1 MLKHSS
7 SFIRLCYLA
16 IAFAVPNAL
25 LAEDSVIVNV
35 ETPVSPSVTDA
46 PASLDLALEPMSSR
60 DRATFTVSDIRLDG
74 LKRISPASVFA
85 NLPFSIHSKVD
96 SLSIAQAIKVLFK
109 TGNFDDIVAARE
121 GDVLVFELTERPSIA
136 SILIEGNKALKT
148 EDLLDGLTRSGLAE
162 GQVFKRET
170 LEGIRL
176 ELQRQYS
183 SQGRYDAEIVAKV
196 GSLPQNRVSLVID
209 VYEGTTAEIKHLNI
223 VGNTRFKTEDLL
235 DLFEMKDSDSVYFW
249 SSKDKYSRERL
260 RADIEKMESFYRNQ
274 GYLNFRVDSTQVAL
288 GPHKDSVFITMNV
301 NEGDVYRVSDIKL
314 SGDIILNENTIRRM
328 ILLRPG
334 GIYSQSRIT
343 STQEIITRLLSAEG
357 YAYAS
362 VRHYPKPNLEDKTVE
377 LTFFIDP
384 GQRTYVRRI
393 EFRGNTGTQDE
404 VLRREMRQMEAAPAS
419 SHKIEQ
425 SKIRLERLG
434 YFQNVTSEMVK
445 VPGQDD
451 QVDVIFS
458 VEEQPSGSV
467 GASIGYSDAGGLVLS
482 ANMSQKNFLGSGNK
496 VSVGVSKNDYQVSYN
511 FNFTNP
517 YYTVDGVSR
526 GFGLFY
532 KETDFDK
539 LGVAEFSSNTYGAT
553 LNYGYPISEI
563 TRIGFGLGYANIYI
577 KTGPYAS
584 QEVISTPE
592 AINNVDHYF
601 CAPTN
606 AATGRYCSNGNDP
619 HDIYNLLNGGEDP
632 YPVLEAGFINKHG
645 DRYNNY
651 TVNLNWNQSKLN
663 RGFMPTN
670 GFSHALNFEAGVPA
684 TDLEYWKATYKGQYF
699 VNFRPEIALRFH
711 GKFGYGG
718 GYGNTEDLPFF
729 EYFYSGGFGSVR
741 GYERSSLGP
750 KGTPSEGFLTG
761 TGIDSNGNYV
771 GGYVYDP
778 VSGKFVTSKLTN
790 QDTIGGNIL
799 VESGV
804 ELIFPLWFVKERRS
818 LRTVLFVDAGNVFDS
833 DCGIYQE
840 TCYDVEFNQL
850 RASYGF
856 GLTWVSALGPLS
868 FSLSQPINNS
878 SSDNTKFFQ
887 FSIGTGF

>member
-1 MLKHSS
+1 MFKKLLSLV
-7 SFIRLCYLA
+7 SFHC
-16 IAFAVPNAL
+16 L
-25 LAEDSVIVNV
+25 LMASTASPIVMADDTSIKKL
-35 ETPVSPSVTDA
+35 ETPDVAQVPDVAAT
-46 PASLDLALEPMSSR
+46 LDLALAPMSAAE
-60 DRATFTVSDIRLDG
+60 RANFTVSDIRLDG

-85 NLPFSIHSKVD
+85 NLPFNIHSKVD
-96 SLSIAQAIKVLFK
+96 SVAIANAIKVLFK
-109 TGNFDDIVAARE
+109 TGNFDDIIAARE

-136 SILIEGNKALKT
+136 SISIDGNKALKT
-148 EDLLDGLTRSGLAE
+148 EDLLDGLNRSGLAE

-183 SQGRYDAEIVAKV
+183 SQGRYDSEIVTKV
-196 GSLPQNRVSLVID
+196 ESLPQNRINLVID

-235 DLFEMKDSDSVYFW
+235 DLFEMKDSGSVYFW

-274 GYLNFRVDSTQVAL
+274 GYLNFRVESTQVAL
-288 GPHKDSVFITMNV
+288 GPHKDSVFITLNV
-301 NEGDVYRVSDIKL
+301 HEGEVYRVSEIKL
-314 SGDIILNENTIRRM
+314 SGDIILNEATIRRM

-343 STQEIITRLLSAEG
+343 TTQEIITRLLSAEG

-362 VRHYPKPNLEDKTVE
+362 VRHYPKPNLEEKTVE

-419 SHKIEQ
+419 SHKIDQ
-425 SKIRLERLG
+425 SKTRLERLG
-434 YFQNVTSEMVK
+434 YFQNITSEMVK
-445 VPGQDD
+445 VPGEED

-458 VEEQPSGSV
+458 VEEQPSGSI

-496 VSVGVSKNDYQVSYN
+496 VSVGVSRNDYQTSYN

-563 TRIGFGLGYANIYI
+563 TRIGFGMGYSNIFI

-584 QEVISTPE
+584 QEVIATPNT
-592 AINNVDHYF
+592 INNIDHYF
-601 CAPTN
+601 CPPAISP
-606 AATGRYCSNGNDP
+606 ASRYCSNGNDP
-619 HDIYNLLNGGEDP
+619 HDIDDLLNSGEDP
-632 YPVLEAGFINKHG
+632 YPI
-645 DRYNNY
+645 
-651 TVNLNWNQSKLN
+651 
-663 RGFMPTN
+663 
-670 GFSHALNFEAGVPA
+670 
-684 TDLEYWKATYKGQYF
+684 
-699 VNFRPEIALRFH
+699 
-711 GKFGYGG
+711 
-718 GYGNTEDLPFF
+718 
-729 EYFYSGGFGSVR
+729 
-741 GYERSSLGP
+741 
-750 KGTPSEGFLTG
+750 
-761 TGIDSNGNYV
+761 
-771 GGYVYDP
+771 
-778 VSGKFVTSKLTN
+778 
-790 QDTIGGNIL
+790 
-799 VESGV
+799 
-804 ELIFPLWFVKERRS
+804 
-818 LRTVLFVDAGNVFDS
+818 
-833 DCGIYQE
+833 
-840 TCYDVEFNQL
+840 
-850 RASYGF
+850 
-856 GLTWVSALGPLS
+856 
-868 FSLSQPINNS
+868 
-878 SSDNTKFFQ
+878 
-887 FSIGTGF
+887 

>member
-1 MLKHSS
+1 MVPLTASTSFAEIVDVPADIVQSS
-7 SFIRLCYLA
+7 SF
-16 IAFAVPNAL
+16 
-25 LAEDSVIVNV
+25 ESK
-35 ETPVSPSVTDA
+35 PV
-46 PASLDLALEPMSSR
+46 LDEALEPFSQS
-60 DRATFTVSDIRLDG
+60 DRATFTVTDIRLDG
-74 LKRISPASVFA
+74 LQRVSPASVFA
-85 NLPFSIHSKVD
+85 NLPFSIQSKID
-96 SLSIAQAIKVLFK
+96 SGSIAQAIKVLFK
-109 TGNFDDIVAARE
+109 TGNFDDIMAARE

-136 SILIEGNKALKT
+136 TITIEGNKALKT
-148 EDLLDGLTRSGLAE
+148 EDLLDGLTRSGLSE

-196 GSLPQNRVSLVID
+196 EPLPQNRINLVID

-260 RADIEKMESFYRNQ
+260 RADIEKLESFYRNQ

-288 GPHKDSVFITMNV
+288 GPHKDSVFITLNV

-314 SGDIILNENTIRRM
+314 SGDIILDERTIRRM

-362 VRHYPKPNLEDKTVE
+362 VRHYPKPNLDDKTVE

-393 EFRGNTGTQDE
+393 EFRGNTGTQDA

-434 YFQNVTSEMVK
+434 YFQNITSEMVK

-451 QVDVIFS
+451 QVDVIFN
-458 VEEQPSGSV
+458 VEEQPSGSI

-496 VSVGVSKNDYQVSYN
+496 VSVGVSKNDYQTSYN
-511 FNFTNP
+511 FNYTNP

-563 TRIGFGLGYANIYI
+563 TRIGFGVGYANIFI
-577 KTGPYAS
+577 ETGPYAS
-584 QEVISTPE
+584 QEVIATPE
-592 AINNVDHYF
+592 FIDNVDYYF
-601 CAPTN
+601 CPPSEPGQPAS
-606 AATGRYCSNGNDP
+606 RFCSNGTVP
-619 HDIYNLLNGGEDP
+619 QDIDRLLNGGEDP
-632 YPVLEAGFINKHG
+632 YASLDEGFINKNG
-645 DRYNNY
+645 DRYHNY

-663 RGFMPTN
+663 RGFMPTD
-670 GFSHALNFEAGVPA
+670 GFSHSFNFEAGLPT

-699 VNFRPEIALRFH
+699 VNFMPEVSLRFH
-711 GKFGYGG
+711 GRLGYGG
-718 GYGNTEDLPFF
+718 GYGDTEDLPFF
-729 EYFYSGGFGSVR
+729 EYFYAGGFGSVR

-750 KGTPSEGFLTG
+750 KGTPSQGYLTG
-761 TGIDSNGNYV
+761 TGVDNNNNLV
-771 GGYVYDP
+771 AGYVYDP
-778 VSGKFVTSKLTN
+778 QSGKFITSALTN

-804 ELIFPLWFVKERRS
+804 EFIFPLWFIKERRS
-818 LRTVLFVDAGNVFDS
+818 LRTVFFVDAGNVFDS
-833 DCGIYQE
+833 DCGVLQE
-840 TCYDVEFNQL
+840 TCYDIQPDQL

-868 FSLSQPINNS
+868 FSLAQPFNETS
-878 SSDNTKFFQ
+878 TDDTKFFQ